1 MDVGPGRVGPEGHH
15 PMVFPAAW
23 RIFPGMKTH
32 FALAGATGLLLIAT
46 LAGCSSSDTGYYRD
60 RPIGYDSRTTVV
72 YEEDDYDYY
81 PGYEVYYARNR
92 REYVYRDGNRWVRSA
107 TYPRANSQILFSSPS
122 VRVEFRDSPE
132 RHHDT
137 VVRRYPRDWRRDRDG
152 DGRRDWR
159 DENRNGINDYDEVRR
174 REWRDDNRNGIN
186 DYDEI
191 GRR

>member
-1 MDVGPGRVGPEGHH
+1 
-15 PMVFPAAW
+15 
-23 RIFPGMKTH
+23 MKTH
-32 FALAGATGLLLIAT
+32 LPLAGVAGLFLIA
-46 LAGCSSSDTGYYRD
+46 LFAGCASDTGYYRD
-60 RPIGYDSRTTVV
+60 RPIGYDDGRTVV
-72 YEEDDYDYY
+72 YEDDYDYY

-92 REYVYRDGNRWVRSA
+92 GEYVYRDGNRWVRSR
-107 TYPRANSQILFSSPS
+107 TYPRANSQVLFSSPS

-132 RHHDT
+132 RHHDY

-159 DENRNGINDYDEVRR
+159 DDNRNGINDYDEIGRR
-174 REWRDDNRNGIN
+174 DWRDDNRNGIN